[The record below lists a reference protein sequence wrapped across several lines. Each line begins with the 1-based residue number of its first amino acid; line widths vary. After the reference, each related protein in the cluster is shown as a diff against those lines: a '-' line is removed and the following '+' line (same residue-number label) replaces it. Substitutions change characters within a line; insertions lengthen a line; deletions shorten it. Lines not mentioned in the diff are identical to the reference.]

1 MEPMSKTKHLRISG
15 PFSDDDLAEFVAL
28 LRKIDERNPT
38 GIFRLSIIDE
48 QIMMD
53 DGEAL
58 IQKLL
63 PHSLADRVTSFARAS
78 YRSESRPDVPASA
91 EAERDGR
98 QRVGAPHQ
106 GTIITSTVP
115 LPGRQEFRHNER

>member
-1 MEPMSKTKHLRISG
+1 MSKTKHLRISG

-63 PHSLADRVTSFARAS
+63 PPLPDRATSFARAS
-78 YRSESRPDVPASA
+78 YRDDGFPERHCDRCSMLYRGPAVYCSLECA
-91 EAERDGR
+91 VADAG
-98 QRVGAPHQ
+98 
-106 GTIITSTVP
+106 
-115 LPGRQEFRHNER
+115 